1 MVHSFLH
8 CFSWLY
14 VDTLLTVISI
24 LHIVV
29 VYCGDIPVVA
39 NGKSSSTDATSWPA
53 GSVVTYSCDMGFK
66 LKDNS
71 QSTVE
76 CVAVSET
83 TAEWRDSTNI
93 LCTKGM

>member
-1 MVHSFLH
+1 M
-8 CFSWLY
+8 
-14 VDTLLTVISI
+14 DTLLTDISI
-24 LHIVV
+24 LHTVV
-29 VYCGDIPVVA
+29 LFCGDFPVIS

-76 CVAVSET
+76 CLAVSDA
-83 TAEWRDSTNI
+83 TAEWSDSTNI
-93 LCTKGM
+93 ICTEGM